1 MSAVVSPPVDV
12 ARRAPARPRVRS
24 VQDDAPFQGIL
35 VPGLN
40 GSDEHHWQSRWREH
54 MPWLRPIELDD
65 WRHPDLNLWL
75 AALERALAPLAEPAL
90 LIGHSFGSLAC
101 AAYAAARP
109 EKVAGLLLV
118 APACPA
124 PLEIEDLAGPGDRQH
139 HRPLDGAGGQPP
151 PGPPLGR
158 RLPQRRRPGPHQRR
172 LRGGRMAAGAPG
184 SALAA
189 DPAQRL
195 TPGPPRGCMI
205 PL

>member
-24 VQDDAPFQGIL
+24 VQDGAPFQGIL

-124 PLEIEDLAGPGDRQH
+124 PLEIEDLAGPLPVPARVIASTTD
-139 HRPLDGAGGQPP
+139 PWMELEDS
-151 PGPPLGR
+151 R
-158 RLPQRRRPGPHQRR
+158 RLARHWGAAFRNGGDLGHINAASGVGEWRQGLQDLRWLLTQRN
-172 LRGGRMAAGAPG
+172 A
-184 SALAA
+184 
-189 DPAQRL
+189 
-195 TPGPPRGCMI
+195 
-205 PL
+205 

>member
-12 ARRAPARPRVRS
+12 VRRAPARPRVRS

-124 PLEIEDLAGPGDRQH
+124 PLEIEDLAGPLPVPARVIASTTD
-139 HRPLDGAGGQPP
+139 PWMELEDS
-151 PGPPLGR
+151 R
-158 RLPQRRRPGPHQRR
+158 RLARHWGAAFRNGGDLGHINAASGVGEWRQGLQDLRWLLTQRN
-172 LRGGRMAAGAPG
+172 A
-184 SALAA
+184 
-189 DPAQRL
+189 
-195 TPGPPRGCMI
+195 
-205 PL
+205 

>member
-124 PLEIEDLAGPGDRQH
+124 PLEIGDLAGPLPVPARVIASTTD
-139 HRPLDGAGGQPP
+139 PWMELEDS
-151 PGPPLGR
+151 R
-158 RLPQRRRPGPHQRR
+158 RLARHWGAAFRNGGDLGHINAASGVGEWRQGLQDLRWLLTQRN
-172 LRGGRMAAGAPG
+172 A
-184 SALAA
+184 
-189 DPAQRL
+189 
-195 TPGPPRGCMI
+195 
-205 PL
+205 

>member
-124 PLEIEDLAGPGDRQH
+124 PLEIEDLAGPLPVPARVIASTTD
-139 HRPLDGAGGQPP
+139 PWMELEDS
-151 PGPPLGR
+151 R
-158 RLPQRRRPGPHQRR
+158 RLARHWGAAFRNGGDLGHINAASGVGEWRQGLQDLRWLLTQRN
-172 LRGGRMAAGAPG
+172 A
-184 SALAA
+184 
-189 DPAQRL
+189 
-195 TPGPPRGCMI
+195 
-205 PL
+205 

>member
-1 MSAVVSPPVDV
+1 MSPPVDV

-124 PLEIEDLAGPGDRQH
+124 PLEIEDLAGPLPVPARVIASTTD
-139 HRPLDGAGGQPP
+139 PWMELEDS
-151 PGPPLGR
+151 R
-158 RLPQRRRPGPHQRR
+158 RLARHWGAAFRNGGDLGHINAASGVGEWRQGLQDLRWLLTQRN
-172 LRGGRMAAGAPG
+172 A
-184 SALAA
+184 
-189 DPAQRL
+189 
-195 TPGPPRGCMI
+195 
-205 PL
+205 